1 MTTNTDKTIL
11 LVEDDIIIGITESKQ
26 LQKEGYNI
34 IHVAN
39 GEDAID
45 SLNNTKID
53 LVLMD
58 IDLGKGIDG
67 IQTATEILKKQN
79 IPIVFLSS
87 RTEKEIVE
95 KTEGVTSFG
104 FVSKSSS
111 IIAINASI
119 KMAFKLYE
127 ANLRLEREKEELR
140 TILQSI
146 GDAVIATDNEWKIIR
161 MNPIA
166 ENLTGWKI
174 SEAFGKSIEE
184 IFRLLDSNANEF
196 IQQPIFMHLQNLTGN
211 TNHFLLLAKDGNE
224 YQISISFSPVKDVS
238 GNIKGIVLI
247 FRDISQEFET
257 QRKIEASEKKYKA
270 IIDASP
276 VPFALNDD
284 NQNILLLNKAFTDT
298 FGYTIDDIPTLS
310 DWWPKAY
317 PDLEYRDW
325 VAKTWQER
333 IEKAALNNQPFMPLE
348 IIIHCKNGSKRTV
361 IARAASLGDTLFGI
375 HLVILYDITE
385 RKESE
390 QAIRHLLDEKELIL
404 QEVHHRVK
412 NNMSTISGLL
422 NIESETAKNFPI
434 KNILQDSAGRVRS
447 MMVLYDKLYRSENK
461 ESISVKEYFPQLIS
475 EIIRLFPLHETVE
488 VETTIDDIILDAKPL
503 SSLGIL
509 INELITNTM
518 KYAFNKFE
526 NSKIRIT
533 IKKMN
538 DYILLIYSDNGI
550 GIPDYISF
558 ENPNGFGLQLIK
570 MLVKQIKGS
579 IILERKN
586 GTQYTIQF
594 IP

>member
-1 MTTNTDKTIL
+1 M
-11 LVEDDIIIGITESKQ
+11 
-26 LQKEGYNI
+26 
-34 IHVAN
+34 
-39 GEDAID
+39 
-45 SLNNTKID
+45 
-53 LVLMD
+53 
-58 IDLGKGIDG
+58 
-67 IQTATEILKKQN
+67 
-79 IPIVFLSS
+79 
-87 RTEKEIVE
+87 
-95 KTEGVTSFG
+95 
-104 FVSKSSS
+104 S

-196 IQQPIFMHLQNLTGN
+196 IQQPIIMHLQNLTGT

-224 YQISISFSPVKDVS
+224 YQISISSSPVKDVS

-247 FRDISQEFET
+247 FRYISQEFET